1 MHSCGQSVILF
12 SKENNQE
19 KGSKMN
25 DNITIYIT
33 SNYSVVL
40 CDNDIEAIAAS
51 VRDIL
56 YSMPRPADYTVANI
70 IAKAKM
76 VANVYIERIL
86 EEETEENYCFSDL
99 DNKQRTKKDYWQV
112 IKNVLEKIEVI
123 TK

>member
-1 MHSCGQSVILF
+1 
-12 SKENNQE
+12 
-19 KGSKMN
+19 MN
-25 DNITIYIT
+25 DNIKVYIT
-33 SNYSVVL
+33 SDYSIVL

-70 IAKAKM
+70 LAKAQM

-86 EEETEENYCFSDL
+86 EEEAEEDYCFDDL

-112 IKNVLEKIEVI
+112 IKSVLEQIEVI
-123 TK
+123 AK

>member
-1 MHSCGQSVILF
+1 
-12 SKENNQE
+12 
-19 KGSKMN
+19 MN

-33 SNYSVVL
+33 PNYSIVL

-70 IAKAKM
+70 LAKTNM
-76 VANVYIERIL
+76 VTHVYIECIL
-86 EEETEENYCFSDL
+86 EEEVEEDYCFGDL

-112 IKNVLEKIEVI
+112 IKSVIEQIEVI
-123 TK
+123 AK

>member
-1 MHSCGQSVILF
+1 MD
-12 SKENNQE
+12 
-19 KGSKMN
+19 
-25 DNITIYIT
+25 DNIKVYIT
-33 SNYSVVL
+33 SNYSIVL

-70 IAKAKM
+70 LAKAQM

-86 EEETEENYCFSDL
+86 EEEAEEDYCFADL
-99 DNKQRTKKDYWQV
+99 ENKQRTKSDYWQV

-123 TK
+123 AK

>member
-1 MHSCGQSVILF
+1 
-12 SKENNQE
+12 
-19 KGSKMN
+19 MN

-33 SNYSVVL
+33 SNYSIVL

-70 IAKAKM
+70 LAKTQM
-76 VANVYIERIL
+76 VANVYIEHIL
-86 EEETEENYCFSDL
+86 EEEAEEDYCFDDL

-112 IKNVLEKIEVI
+112 IKMVLEQIKVI
-123 TK
+123 AK

>member
-1 MHSCGQSVILF
+1 MD
-12 SKENNQE
+12 
-19 KGSKMN
+19 

-33 SNYSVVL
+33 PNYSIVL

-86 EEETEENYCFSDL
+86 EEEVEEDYCFADL
-99 DNKQRTKKDYWQV
+99 NNKQRTKKDYWQV
-112 IKNVLEKIEVI
+112 IKSVIEQIEVI
-123 TK
+123 AK

>member
-1 MHSCGQSVILF
+1 
-12 SKENNQE
+12 
-19 KGSKMN
+19 MN

-33 SNYSVVL
+33 PNYSIVL

-70 IAKAKM
+70 LAKTNM
-76 VANVYIERIL
+76 VTHVYIERIL
-86 EEETEENYCFSDL
+86 EEEVEEDYCFGDL

-112 IKNVLEKIEVI
+112 IKSVIEQIEVI
-123 TK
+123 AK

>member
-1 MHSCGQSVILF
+1 
-12 SKENNQE
+12 
-19 KGSKMN
+19 MN

-33 SNYSVVL
+33 PNYSIVL

-70 IAKAKM
+70 LAKTNM
-76 VANVYIERIL
+76 VTHVYVERIL
-86 EEETEENYCFSDL
+86 EEEVEEDYCFGDL

-112 IKNVLEKIEVI
+112 IKSVIEQIEVI
-123 TK
+123 AK

>member
-1 MHSCGQSVILF
+1 
-12 SKENNQE
+12 
-19 KGSKMN
+19 MN

-33 SNYSVVL
+33 PNYSIVL

-70 IAKAKM
+70 IAKTKI

-86 EEETEENYCFSDL
+86 EEEMEEDYCFADL

-112 IKNVLEKIEVI
+112 IKLIIEQIEVI
-123 TK
+123 AK

>member
-1 MHSCGQSVILF
+1 
-12 SKENNQE
+12 
-19 KGSKMN
+19 MN

-33 SNYSVVL
+33 PKYSIVL

-70 IAKAKM
+70 LAKTNM
-76 VANVYIERIL
+76 VTHVYIERIL
-86 EEETEENYCFSDL
+86 EEEVEEDYCFGDL

-112 IKNVLEKIEVI
+112 IKKVIEQIEVI
-123 TK
+123 AK

>member
-1 MHSCGQSVILF
+1 
-12 SKENNQE
+12 
-19 KGSKMN
+19 MN

-33 SNYSVVL
+33 PNYSIVL

-70 IAKAKM
+70 LAKTNM
-76 VANVYIERIL
+76 VTRVYIERIL
-86 EEETEENYCFSDL
+86 EEEVEEDYCFGDL

-112 IKNVLEKIEVI
+112 IKSVIEQIEVI
-123 TK
+123 AK

>member
-1 MHSCGQSVILF
+1 
-12 SKENNQE
+12 
-19 KGSKMN
+19 MN

-33 SNYSVVL
+33 PNYSIVL

-70 IAKAKM
+70 LAKTNM
-76 VANVYIERIL
+76 VTHVYIERIL
-86 EEETEENYCFSDL
+86 EEEVEEDYCFADL

-112 IKNVLEKIEVI
+112 IKSVIEQIEVI
-123 TK
+123 AK